1 MEQRNGMDTRGKNLM
16 EHIMEHESRE
26 QMNIVIVGHVDH
38 GKSTVIGRLLADT
51 GSLPEGKLEQVKE
64 YCRKNAKPF
73 EYAFLLDALKDE
85 QAQGITIDTAR
96 CFFKTKKRNYIIID
110 APGHIE
116 FLKNM
121 VTGASRAEAALLVID
136 AKEGIQENSKRHGYL
151 VSMLGI
157 KQVVVLVN
165 KMDLVGFDREVYQ
178 SIISEFNEFLGKINV
193 TPLNFIPISAFNG
206 DNVASRSPNTPWYE
220 GPTVLEQLDAFV
232 NKKENRDLPFRMP
245 VQDIYKFTE
254 EGDDRRIVAG
264 TVLSGG
270 ISVGDEVVFLPSNKR
285 SVIKSIEGFNVEPR
299 NTAYADEAIGVT
311 LTTQIYIK
319 PGEIM
324 VKACEKLPR
333 VSSRFR
339 ANIFWVG
346 KAPLIKNKNYK
357 LKIGTMR
364 IGVKLIQINSI
375 IDAAELKIDTFKDQ
389 VERHDVAECILETSK
404 PIAFDPISEI
414 ALTGR
419 FVIVDN
425 YEISGG
431 GIILEEV
438 PDTDNSLHN
447 HVREREFLWEK
458 SLIPAEQ
465 RQAAYGHKSKFIVI
479 TSGSEGKEKEIQDI
493 GKLLEEKLFNMKY
506 KVYYLG
512 VSSILYGLASGST
525 SGYED
530 REEHIKRIG
539 ELARIFTDS
548 GQIFITTVFNLDDYE
563 AEKLK
568 LLNQPNE
575 IIIVNV
581 GETPF
586 NRFVP
591 DVNISD
597 ENTEVNRAIEAV
609 CNLLKQQEI
618 IPEYYI

>member
-1 MEQRNGMDTRGKNLM
+1 MDA
-16 EHIMEHESRE
+16 RE

-51 GSLPEGKLEQVKE
+51 GSLPEGKLEQVQKF
-64 YCRKNAKPF
+64 CKKNSKPF

-96 CFFKTKKRNYIIID
+96 CFFKTKKRDYIIID

-121 VTGASRAEAALLVID
+121 VTGASRAEAAFLVID
-136 AKEGIQENSKRHGYL
+136 AKEGIQENSKRHGYI

-157 KQVVVLVN
+157 HQVVVLVN
-165 KMDLVGFDREVYQ
+165 KMDLVDFDKKTYE
-178 SIISEFNEFLGKINV
+178 SITSEFSEFLKKIHV
-193 TPLNFIPISAFNG
+193 KPLNYIPISAFYG
-206 DNVASRSPNTPWYE
+206 DNIAEKSSNTSWYE
-220 GPTVLEQLDAFV
+220 GPTVLEQLDGFI
-232 NKKENRDLPFRMP
+232 NKKENRKLPFRMP

-254 EGDDRRIVAG
+254 EGDNRRIVVG
-264 TVLSGG
+264 TILTGA
-270 ISVGDEVVFLPSNKR
+270 IHVGDEVVFLPSNKR
-285 SVIKSIEGFNVEPR
+285 SVINSIEGFNVKPR
-299 NTAYADEAIGVT
+299 NTAYAYEAIGVT

-319 PGEIM
+319 PGELM
-324 VKACEKLPR
+324 VKANEKKPS

-346 KAPLIKNKNYK
+346 KAPFIKNKNYK

-364 IGVKLIQINSI
+364 IGVKLIEILNI
-375 IDAAELKIDTFKDQ
+375 IDAAELNIDTFKGQ
-389 VERHDVAECILETSK
+389 VDRHDVAECILETSK
-404 PIAFDPISEI
+404 PIAFDVISDIE
-414 ALTGR
+414 LTGR

-438 PDTDNSLHN
+438 SDTDSSLHK

-458 SLIPAEQ
+458 SLISAEQ
-465 RQAAYGHKSKFIVI
+465 RKEAYGHKSKFIVI
-479 TSGSEGKEKEIQDI
+479 TSGSEGKENDLQDI
-493 GKLLEEKLFNMKY
+493 GRQLEERLFHMKY
-506 KVYYLG
+506 KAYYLG
-512 VSSILYGLASGST
+512 VSSILHGLSSDSAT
-525 SGYED
+525 GYED
-530 REEHIKRIG
+530 REEHIRRIG

-548 GQIFITTVFNLDDYE
+548 GLIFITTVFNLDDYE

-575 IIIVNV
+575 IIVVNV

-586 NRFVP
+586 SMFVP
-591 DVNISD
+591 DANI
-597 ENTEVNRAIEAV
+597 EANGAVEAV
-609 CNLLKQQEI
+609 CDLLKQQEVI
-618 IPEYYI
+618 LEYYI

>member
-1 MEQRNGMDTRGKNLM
+1 MDT
-16 EHIMEHESRE
+16 RE

-51 GSLPEGKLEQVKE
+51 GSLPEGKLDSVKE
-64 YCRKNAKPF
+64 YCRKNSRPF

-96 CFFKTKKRNYIIID
+96 CFFKTSKRDYIIID

-136 AKEGIQENSKRHGYL
+136 AKEGIKENSKRHGHI

-165 KMDLVGFDREVYQ
+165 KMDLVDFSKEVYE
-178 SIISEFNEFLGKINV
+178 SIISEFGEFLQKVNIK
-193 TPLNFIPISAFNG
+193 PINFIPISAFNG
-206 DNVASRSPNTPWYE
+206 DNIAQKSPNTLWYE
-220 GPTVLEQLDAFV
+220 GPTVLEQLDGFV
-232 NKKENRDLPFRMP
+232 NKKENRQLPFRMP

-264 TVLSGG
+264 TIISGA
-270 ISVGDEVVFLPSNKR
+270 INVGDEVVFLPSNKR
-285 SVIKSIEGFNVEPR
+285 SVINSIEGFNVKPR
-299 NTAYADEAIGVT
+299 NTAYADEAIGET

-319 PGEIM
+319 PGELM
-324 VKACEKLPR
+324 VKASEKPAS

-357 LKIGTMR
+357 LKIGTMK
-364 IGVKLIQINSI
+364 IAVKLIEILNI
-375 IDAAELKIDTFKDQ
+375 IDAAELNIDTFKDQ
-389 VERHDVAECILETSK
+389 VERHDVAECIFETAK
-404 PIAFDPISEI
+404 PIAYDVISDVEQ
-414 ALTGR
+414 TGR

-438 PDTDNSLHN
+438 PDTDSSLLTHI
-447 HVREREFLWEK
+447 REREFLWEK
-458 SLIPAEQ
+458 SLISAEQ
-465 RQAAYGHKSKFIVI
+465 RKNAYGHKAKFVVI
-479 TSGSEGKEKEIQDI
+479 TSGSEGKEKDIQDI
-493 GKLLEEKLFNMKY
+493 GRQLEERLFNMKY
-506 KVYYLG
+506 KAYYLG
-512 VSSILYGLASGST
+512 VSSILHGLASDVAND
-525 SGYED
+525 YED
-530 REEHIKRIG
+530 RDEHIRQIG

-548 GQIFITTVFNLDDYE
+548 GQIFITSIFNLDDYE
-563 AEKLK
+563 AKKLK

-575 IIIVNV
+575 IIVVNI
-581 GETPF
+581 GQTPF
-586 NRFVP
+586 NNFVP
-591 DVNISD
+591 DASIED
-597 ENTEVNRAIEAV
+597 TEGAVEAV
-609 CNLLKQQEI
+609 GDLLKRHEI
-618 IPEYYI
+618 ILEYYI

>member
-1 MEQRNGMDTRGKNLM
+1 MDA
-16 EHIMEHESRE
+16 RE

-51 GSLPEGKLEQVKE
+51 GSLPEGKLESVKE
-64 YCRKNAKPF
+64 YCRKNARPF

-96 CFFKTKKRNYIIID
+96 CFFKTSKRDYIIID
-110 APGHIE
+110 APGHVE

-136 AKEGIQENSKRHGYL
+136 AKEGIKENSKRHGHI

-165 KMDLVGFDREVYQ
+165 KMDLVDFSKEVYE
-178 SIISEFNEFLGKINV
+178 SIVSEFGEFLQKVNIRPINY
-193 TPLNFIPISAFNG
+193 IPISAFNG
-206 DNVASRSPNTPWYE
+206 DNIAQKSPNTLWYE
-220 GPTVLEQLDAFV
+220 GPTVLEQLDGFV
-232 NKKENRDLPFRMP
+232 NKKENRQLPFRMP

-264 TVLSGG
+264 TIISGS
-270 ISVGDEVVFLPSNKR
+270 ISAGDEVVFLPSNKR
-285 SVIKSIEGFNVEPR
+285 SVINSIEGFNVKPR

-319 PGEIM
+319 PGELM
-324 VKACEKLPR
+324 VKANEKHPS

-357 LKIGTMR
+357 LKIGTMK
-364 IGVKLIQINSI
+364 IGVKLIEITHI
-375 IDAAELKIDTFKDQ
+375 IDAAELNIDTFKDQ
-389 VERHDVAECILETSK
+389 VERHDVAECIFETTK
-404 PIAFDPISEI
+404 PIAYDVISDVEQ
-414 ALTGR
+414 TGR

-438 PDTDNSLHN
+438 PDTDSSLIT

-458 SLIPAEQ
+458 SLISAEQ
-465 RQAAYGHKSKFIVI
+465 RRNAYGHKAKFIVI
-479 TSGSEGKEKEIQDI
+479 TSGSEGKEKDIQDV
-493 GKLLEEKLFNMKY
+493 GRQLEEQLFNMKY
-506 KVYYLG
+506 KAYYLG
-512 VSSILYGLASGST
+512 VSSILHGLASDAVNS
-525 SGYED
+525 YED
-530 REEHIKRIG
+530 RDEHIRQIG

-548 GQIFITTVFNLDDYE
+548 GQIFITSIFNLDDYE
-563 AEKLK
+563 AKKLK

-575 IIIVNV
+575 IIVVNI
-581 GETPF
+581 GQTPF
-586 NRFVP
+586 NNFVP
-591 DVNISD
+591 DANIED
-597 ENTEVNRAIEAV
+597 TKGAVEAV
-609 CNLLKQQEI
+609 CDLLKRHEI
-618 IPEYYI
+618 ILEYYI

>member
-1 MEQRNGMDTRGKNLM
+1 MD
-16 EHIMEHESRE
+16 SRE

-51 GSLPEGKLEQVKE
+51 GSLPEGKLESVKE
-64 YCRKNAKPF
+64 YCKKNARPF

-96 CFFKTKKRNYIIID
+96 CFFKTEKRDYIIID

-136 AKEGIQENSKRHGYL
+136 AKEGIQENSKRHGYI

-157 KQVVVLVN
+157 RQVVVLVN
-165 KMDLVGFDREVYQ
+165 KMDLIHFDKEVYQ
-178 SIISEFNEFLGKINV
+178 SIVTEFHEFLQKIHIE
-193 TPLNFIPISAFNG
+193 PLDFIPISAFNG
-206 DNVASRSPNTPWYE
+206 DNIVNKSPNTPWYE
-220 GPTVLEQLDAFV
+220 GPTVLEQLDGFV
-232 NKKENRDLPFRMP
+232 NTKENRELPFRMP

-254 EGDDRRIVAG
+254 EGDNRRIVAG
-264 TVLSGG
+264 TVLSGA
-270 ISVGDEVVFLPSNKR
+270 IRIGDEVVFLPSNKR
-285 SVIKSIEGFNVEPR
+285 SVINSIEGFNVAPR

-311 LTTQIYIK
+311 LTTQIYIR
-319 PGEIM
+319 PGELM
-324 VKACEKLPR
+324 VKASEKQPS

-346 KAPLIKNKNYK
+346 KASFVKNKNYK

-364 IGVKLIQINSI
+364 IGVKLIEIHRI
-375 IDAAELKIDTFKDQ
+375 IDAAELNMDTFKDQ
-389 VERHDVAECILETSK
+389 VERHDVAECILETTK
-404 PIAFDPISEI
+404 PIAFDVVSEI
-414 ALTGR
+414 SLTGR

-431 GIILEEV
+431 GIILEQL
-438 PDTDNSLHN
+438 PDADSSLHK

-458 SLIPAEQ
+458 SFISPEQ
-465 RQAAYGHKSKFIVI
+465 REAAYGHKAKLIVI
-479 TSGSEGKEKEIQDI
+479 TSGSEGKEKEIQEI
-493 GKLLEEKLFNMKY
+493 GRQLEEKLFQMKY

-512 VSSILYGLASGST
+512 VSSILYGLASEST
-525 SGYED
+525 VSYEN
-530 REEHIKRIG
+530 REEHIRQIG
-539 ELARIFTDS
+539 ELARILTDS

-568 LLNQPNE
+568 LLNQPND
-575 IIIVNV
+575 IIVVNV

-586 NRFVP
+586 NKFVP
-591 DVNISD
+591 DANIGPD
-597 ENTEVNRAIEAV
+597 GAVEAV
-609 CNLLKQQEI
+609 CDLLKRQEI
-618 IPEYYI
+618 ILEYYI

>member
-1 MEQRNGMDTRGKNLM
+1 MEA
-16 EHIMEHESRE
+16 RE

-51 GSLPEGKLEQVKE
+51 GSLPEGKLESVKE
-64 YCRKNAKPF
+64 FCRKYARPF

-96 CFFKTKKRNYIIID
+96 CFFKTNKRDYIIID
-110 APGHIE
+110 APGHVE

-136 AKEGIQENSKRHGYL
+136 AKEGIKENSKRHGHI

-165 KMDLVGFDREVYQ
+165 KMDLVGFDREVYEA
-178 SIISEFNEFLGKINV
+178 IVSEFGEFLQKVNIRPINY
-193 TPLNFIPISAFNG
+193 IPISAFNG
-206 DNVASRSPNTPWYE
+206 DNIAQRSRNTLWYD
-220 GPTVLEQLDAFV
+220 GPTVLEQLDGFV
-232 NKKENRDLPFRMP
+232 NKKENRQLPFRMP

-264 TVLSGG
+264 TIISGS
-270 ISVGDEVVFLPSNKR
+270 ISVGDEVVFLPSNKK
-285 SVIKSIEGFNVEPR
+285 SVIKSIEGFNVKPR

-319 PGEIM
+319 PGELM
-324 VKACEKLPR
+324 VKANEKHPS

-357 LKIGTMR
+357 LKIGTMK
-364 IGVKLIQINSI
+364 IGVKLIEISHI
-375 IDAAELKIDTFKDQ
+375 IDAAELNIDTFKDQ
-389 VERHDVAECILETSK
+389 VERHDVAECIFETAK
-404 PIAFDPISEI
+404 PIAYDVISEI
-414 ALTGR
+414 EQTGR

-431 GIILEEV
+431 GIILEAV
-438 PDTDNSLHN
+438 PDTDSSLLTHI
-447 HVREREFLWEK
+447 REREFLWEK
-458 SLIPAEQ
+458 SLISAKQ
-465 RQAAYGHKSKFIVI
+465 RENAYGHKAKFIVI
-479 TSGSEGKEKEIQDI
+479 TSGSEGKEKDIQDI
-493 GKLLEEKLFNMKY
+493 GRQLEERLFNMKY
-506 KVYYLG
+506 KAYYLG
-512 VSSILYGLASGST
+512 VSSILHGLASDVANS
-525 SGYED
+525 YED
-530 REEHIKRIG
+530 RDEHIRQIG

-548 GQIFITTVFNLDDYE
+548 GQIFITSIFNLDDYE
-563 AEKLK
+563 AKKLK

-575 IIIVNV
+575 IIVVNI
-581 GETPF
+581 GQTPF
-586 NRFVP
+586 NNFVP
-591 DVNISD
+591 DANIED
-597 ENTEVNRAIEAV
+597 TEGAVEAV
-609 CNLLKQQEI
+609 CELLKRQEI
-618 IPEYYI
+618 ILEYYI